1 MVMGLEDMIITTTT
15 MDTSMGIISLKIHR
29 ASLIE

>member
-1 MVMGLEDMIITTTT
+1 MDMELEDMIIITTT
-15 MDTSMGIISLKIHR
+15 MDTSMGIILLKTHR